1 MGKAWRIVLTV
12 VIALLVIGVVLVGAA
27 WITGAS
33 PARIVELVFG
43 GREGLEAWLGTV
55 KNTAQNAWDA
65 FTAFLVNLF

>member
-12 VIALLVIGVVLVGAA
+12 VIALLVIGLVLVGAA

-43 GREGLEAWLGTV
+43 GREGLEAWWETSKSAL
-55 KNTAQNAWDA
+55 QNIWDSL
-65 FTAFLVNLF
+65 TAFLANLF